1 MIHTITGI
9 VTTLL
14 ALGQGGGGG
23 LEIFDAQSFTGEPSA
38 GWEGFVAGWAG
49 LTNLGV
55 LIPMAASVL
64 TAVLLAF
71 PIAYHPRTYR
81 RAATL
86 DDLEAP
92 KGIIGY
98 AAVSA
103 GIAQVVMVIPHM
115 ALVVFGIGGLYRFR
129 TRAGAPKLIYPTIGV
144 VVIGLA
150 CGMMVFPLAIVL
162 AALVWVLPFWF
173 ESRYAVAL
181 QVSNLSRE
189 AVAKAVEDYRRV
201 LEGHGG
207 QVVSVRSQRTG
218 EFSIVANVPS
228 GVNAA
233 EVEAALREMPT
244 EERGEVRWETG

>member
-1 MIHTITGI
+1 MIGTITGI
-9 VTTLL
+9 VTSLL
-14 ALGQGGGGG
+14 ALGQGG
-23 LEIFDAQSFTGEPSA
+23 LEIFGTQSLTETPSV
-38 GWEGFVAGWAG
+38 GWEGFATGWAG
-49 LTNLGV
+49 LTDLGV

-103 GIAQVVMVIPHM
+103 GIAQVVVVIPHM

-129 TRAGAPKLIYPTIGV
+129 TRPGAPKLIYPTIGV

-162 AALVWVLPFWF
+162 TALVWALPFWF

-189 AVAKAVEDYRRV
+189 AVAKAVEDYRSV
-201 LEGHGG
+201 LERHGG
-207 QVVSVRSQRTG
+207 QVISIRSQHTG
-218 EFSIVANVPS
+218 EFSIVANVPAR
-228 GVNAA
+228 VNAA
-233 EVEAALREMPT
+233 EVEAALREIPS
-244 EERGEVRWETG
+244 EDRGEVRWETG